1 LEIRFDKNFM
11 KLAAIILAAGKSNR
25 FKSNIPKQFH
35 FYKKDIILNHSIKKF
50 EKIKEIKEIYVALN
64 NKYQKKYSSII
75 KKTKKI
81 KFFNGGKYR
90 CESAKKGIEKL
101 YQNYTHVL
109 IHDAARPNFSIK
121 LTKKLIKELQKNKC
135 VVPAISS
142 SDTTVCE
149 KNYVDRGKVKF
160 LQTPQAFDLNKIY
173 KFHKKNKNKNITDDS
188 TLFFKNKENIK
199 FINGEI
205 ENKKIT
211 FVKDIGSKDK
221 YHGIGY
227 DIHQMAEGNSLFIGG
242 VKIPSKFGT
251 VGHSD
256 GDSLLHAL
264 IDSFLGAAKLKDI
277 GTLFP
282 NTNKYKNIRST
293 KLLYIVIKKLEKIN
307 LKVSSIDLN
316 IILQSPNLKNYKE
329 DIRLNIS
336 RLCKINKK
344 FVNVKAKTADK
355 IGIIGKSKAL
365 ACEVISTLENI

>member
-1 LEIRFDKNFM
+1 M
-11 KLAAIILAAGKSNR
+11 KLAAIILAAGKSHR
-25 FKSNIPKQFH
+25 FKSNMPKQFH

-50 EKIKEIKEIYVALN
+50 EKIKEIKEIYIALN
-64 NKYQKKYSSII
+64 NKYQKKYSPFV

-81 KFFNGGKYR
+81 KFFNGGNYR
-90 CESAKKGIEKL
+90 SVSAKKGIEKL

-109 IHDAARPNFSIK
+109 IHDAARPNFTIK
-121 LTKKLIKELQKNKC
+121 LVLKLIKELKKNSC
-135 VVPAISS
+135 VVPAITSY
-142 SDTTVCE
+142 DTTVFE
-149 KNYVDRGKVKF
+149 KNYVDRSKIKF
-160 LQTPQAFDLNKIY
+160 LQTPQAFDLKKIY
-173 KFHKKNKNKNITDDS
+173 KYHKKNKNKNISDDS
-188 TLFFKNKENIK
+188 ILFFQNKQKIK

-205 ENKKIT
+205 DNKKIT
-211 FVKDIGSKDK
+211 FIKDINTKDK

-227 DIHQMAEGNSLFIGG
+227 DIHQMVKGNGLYIGG
-242 VKIPSKFGT
+242 VKIPSEFRS

-282 NTNKYKNIRST
+282 NTKKFKNIRST
-293 KLLYIVIKKLEKIN
+293 KLLYEVINKLEKIN
-307 LKVSSIDLN
+307 LRVSSIDLN

-329 DIRLNIS
+329 KIRSNIS

-365 ACEVISTLENI
+365 ACEVISTLENVR